1 MPQIFAFGF
10 SRDCS
15 STSFHGKPRY
25 DHMKWN
31 LGYILAPVLPQKYGF
46 SFDSFH
52 ANLVLSTT
60 FPSAGAHA
68 IPDADP
74 FARSKGRD

>member
-1 MPQIFAFGF
+1 
-10 SRDCS
+10 
-15 STSFHGKPRY
+15 
-25 DHMKWN
+25 MKWN
-31 LGYILAPVLPQKYGF
+31 LGYILAPVLPQKYGL

-60 FPSAGAHA
+60 FPSAGAYA

-74 FARSKGRD
+74 FVRSKG